1 MKLAQAENTSV
12 CWIISTVNTFCRTP
26 NNNDIKRLLK
36 LFYYNLSYRDH
47 TLDRTTGDLLLDYIN
62 NGLQRNSNLILSRTI
77 EEIYG
82 VTRHF
87 FRDINDLKECITGNT
102 LIGIDSSYGH
112 ARSIIGV
119 TGHCPSS
126 LTTCKLKELVTIPAS
141 SSLFTDFLK
150 YKNEESPLMLFK
162 NFGPM
167 CWSSFHY
174 NKQKRYGSK
183 EVLGAINI
191 TNINHNDEFMA
202 KLISMKM
209 GSIIPIS
216 YNI

>member
-1 MKLAQAENTSV
+1 MKLAQEEDSNV

-26 NNNDIKRLLK
+26 NNNDIKRLLER
-36 LFYYNLSYRDH
+36 FYYNLSYRDH
-47 TLDRTTGDLLLDYIN
+47 TLDRTTGALLLDYIN
-62 NGLQRNSNLILSRTI
+62 NGIQPNSIFILSKTI

-82 VTRHF
+82 VTRHL
-87 FRDINDLKECITGNT
+87 FRDINNLKECITKNT
-102 LIGIDSSYGH
+102 LIGIDSTAGH
-112 ARSIIGV
+112 ARSIIG
-119 TGHCPSS
+119 TAGHDPMSLITYKLKDLIMIPPSS
-126 LTTCKLKELVTIPAS
+126 N
-141 SSLFTDFLK
+141 LFTEFLK
-150 YKNEESPLMLFK
+150 YKNEEAPLMLFK
-162 NFGPM
+162 NFGQM
-167 CWSSFHY
+167 CCSSFHY
-174 NKQKRYGSK
+174 NKQKRYGFK